1 MKYLYYMPCFGAGW
15 IRIIW
20 PDPDPLQKAL
30 IRIRVGKKIVIN
42 YETEKST
49 KFRRIKFFKK
59 RNHLFSLIYV
69 NNELINQKKN
79 IDYEFYTGTDCR
91 YIYYFSI
98 QTSRRGGSMPFRQ
111 TYPSGGWTGVS
122 KPTRR
127 ERRKGLHIFIKCTYF
142 LHR

>member
-1 MKYLYYMPCFGAGW
+1 MPCFGAGW

-49 KFRRIKFFKK
+49 KFIRIKFFKK

-69 NNELINQKKN
+69 NNELINQKKKTS
-79 IDYEFYTGTDCR
+79 IMSFIQVQIADT
-91 YIYYFSI
+91 YIIS
-98 QTSRRGGSMPFRQ
+98 
-111 TYPSGGWTGVS
+111 VS
-122 KPTRR
+122 KPPEGVDRCLSAKLTPRVVGQ
-127 ERRKGLHIFIKCTYF
+127 EFQSLQGGKGEKVCIYL
-142 LHR
+142 

>member
-1 MKYLYYMPCFGAGW
+1 MPCFGAGW

-69 NNELINQKKN
+69 NNELINQKK
-79 IDYEFYTGTDCR
+79 
-91 YIYYFSI
+91 
-98 QTSRRGGSMPFRQ
+98 
-111 TYPSGGWTGVS
+111 
-122 KPTRR
+122 K
-127 ERRKGLHIFIKCTYF
+127 
-142 LHR
+142 HRL